1 MTDNSATATGQQE
14 NANLTHIVDFE
25 VKNRGKKPMK
35 ARLHYGEKVS
45 LVIDYERGRTIAVVD
60 LTEPLRQVRAKA
72 GSAASAKAIE
82 AERGPSPS
90 GRTTCNVCDKV
101 CDPTGAPACAAPAQ
115 SRAVVYYRQVPI
127 PSDLEQRLWNGNPL
141 ANGEVLL
148 AQTDGASVW
157 GVEAN
162 PTEANLIVW
171 PVGNAEGEAVRKAHP
186 EAVVEDT
193 YCQNIVVRYPYGE
206 PTPAPVVTEPVP
218 APEPKQTPKKPESEL
233 VGYIRRSRSG
243 GALKISISADAFQR
257 SRRYVSQDGHEYVG
271 LVVSLDKVRQVMEG
285 AREVTSVCQIVE
297 GA

>member
-14 NANLTHIVDFE
+14 NANLTYIVDFE

-82 AERGPSPS
+82 AERDNVSRTVPSEIYT
-90 GRTTCNVCDKV
+90 RVMEMAEK
-101 CDPTGAPACAAPAQ
+101 
-115 SRAVVYYRQVPI
+115 
-127 PSDLEQRLWNGNPL
+127 
-141 ANGEVLL
+141 GEVSGQVAYYLTEGRWPKTC
-148 AQTDGASVW
+148 AEEC
-157 GVEAN
+157 GV
-162 PTEANLIVW
+162 
-171 PVGNAEGEAVRKAHP
+171 
-186 EAVVEDT
+186 
-193 YCQNIVVRYPYGE
+193 GE
-206 PTPAPVVTEPVP
+206 PTPPQVVAEPVP
-218 APEPKQTPKKPESEL
+218 APEPKPTPKKPESEL
-233 VGYIRRSRSG
+233 VGYVRRSRSG

-271 LVVSLDKVRQVMEG
+271 LVVSLDKVRSVMNGE
-285 AREVTSVCQIVE
+285 REVTSVCQIVD